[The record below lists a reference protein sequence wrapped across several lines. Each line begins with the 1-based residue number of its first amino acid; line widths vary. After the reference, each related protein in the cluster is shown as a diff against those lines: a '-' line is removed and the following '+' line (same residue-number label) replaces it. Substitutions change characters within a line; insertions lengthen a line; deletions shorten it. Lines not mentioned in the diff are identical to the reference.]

1 MSALTGCRILVVED
15 EYLLSRQLTRALER
29 EGASVSCVPTVPAA
43 LTSLAQASALDVA
56 VLDVNLAG
64 IKVYPVAEE
73 LARRDVPFVFCSGY
87 DAEDR
92 DSRFAD
98 AAHLTKPI
106 AMPVLLRC
114 LTGLIASRK
123 LAASHVDT

>member
-29 EGASVSCVPTVPAA
+29 EGASVACVPTVPAA
-43 LTSLAQASALDVA
+43 LASLAEASTPDVA
-56 VLDVNLAG
+56 ILDVNLAG
-64 IKVYPVAEE
+64 AKVYPVAEE
-73 LARRDVPFVFCSGY
+73 LARRSVPFVFCSGY

-92 DSRFAD
+92 NPRFAN

-123 LAASHVDT
+123 LPALRVDM

>member
-1 MSALTGCRILVVED
+1 MSALAGCRILVVED

-29 EGASVSCVPTVPAA
+29 EGARVACVPTVPAA
-43 LTSLAQASALDVA
+43 LASLAEAPAPDVA
-56 VLDVNLAG
+56 ILDVNLAG
-64 IKVYPVAEE
+64 AKVYPVAEE
-73 LARRDVPFVFCSGY
+73 LAQRNVPFVFCSGY

-92 DSRFAD
+92 DPRFAD

-114 LTGLIASRK
+114 LTGLIGSEARPV
-123 LAASHVDT
+123 LHVDT